1 MEKKEKTV
9 KEKKTT
15 RSLPLSGS
23 NATSAVVDVSSIHS
37 HLQKLIPEVEKKKT
51 KDMSNWSYLRP
62 YMSFDFVDDNSS
74 VRPPPICKLKS
85 TFPDPIGV
93 VFSNTFASL
102 WKERKPPK
110 TAIKL
115 RQGQSYKDFFKE
127 HITNMKT
134 TASLANNSKTTIE
147 EAFQMWSK
155 ISDEATLHMHTVI
168 PWQSQENILLDDLLS
183 VLEGF
188 QGKYIVAQRV
198 TSSYSPRTFIV
209 ADSIEPTLRHLVQ
222 QILPLASDHSI
233 VIRFI
238 QEKRQLKWGRVNQ
251 ALASAMNS
259 FISDYTLSE
268 DDYDRRVEFC
278 ELVMRKCDDN
288 RDFLTNIL
296 FSDEA
301 TFFLNG
307 NVNRHNC
314 RYWASENPHWITESH
329 SQQPQKLNQDGAPP
343 HYGRQSEAIGGQ
355 TLTILH
361 EETMH
366 YITDNNA
373 QKLCMFL
380 IGEASIPYF
389 ESLQRWLHKGIVFDP
404 YMEFLIMD
412 NVEEEA
418 DANKVT
424 GLYSDSYWSKRYTI
438 CNKNVPVFLNVVQ
451 EIILRTGRYLN
462 VVRQCSETTRSS
474 ADFAVPPVEKLV
486 YTLHGEQYL
495 PIIEKAYQFASS
507 TLLDLLLTKYD
518 IINRIKSLKRYFL
531 MEQGDFIVQLL
542 DLCEEELV
550 KPISEV
556 VPSRL
561 QSLFELALRTS
572 TGKHDPYK
580 EDVTLTILTE
590 NNTYQI
596 FTIHSICNENKQF
609 MSSDE
614 QFQAKSKT
622 GLEGFAFQV
631 VSKWPLSLLF
641 DQKIMGCYQMLFR
654 HLVNCKHVDRR
665 LCRVWINDKEVKRLP
680 TTAASG
686 YLGAFSLRQRMLFC
700 VQNLEYYM
708 MEEAIEPNWI
718 RFMSRLNNSINPL
731 RATATI
737 GRR

>member
-74 VRPPPICKLKS
+74 VRPPPIS
-85 TFPDPIGV
+85 
-93 VFSNTFASL
+93 
-102 WKERKPPK
+102 
-110 TAIKL
+110 
-115 RQGQSYKDFFKE
+115 
-127 HITNMKT
+127 
-134 TASLANNSKTTIE
+134 
-147 EAFQMWSK
+147 
-155 ISDEATLHMHTVI
+155 VI

-259 FISDYTLSE
+259 FISDYTVFIAQLES
-268 DDYDRRVEFC
+268 
-278 ELVMRKCDDN
+278 LLRKN
-288 RDFLTNIL
+288 QLTLQNIWFYL
-296 FSDEA
+296 QSTIQ
-301 TFFLNG
+301 TFQVLAKIANSI
-307 NVNRHNC
+307 N
-314 RYWASENPHWITESH
+314 E
-329 SQQPQKLNQDGAPP
+329 
-343 HYGRQSEAIGGQ
+343 SEAIGGQ

-596 FTIHSICNENKQF
+596 FTIHSICNE
-609 MSSDE
+609 
-614 QFQAKSKT
+614 SK
-622 GLEGFAFQV
+622 
-631 VSKWPLSLLF
+631 
-641 DQKIMGCYQMLFR
+641 
-654 HLVNCKHVDRR
+654 
-665 LCRVWINDKEVKRLP
+665 
-680 TTAASG
+680 
-686 YLGAFSLRQRMLFC
+686 
-700 VQNLEYYM
+700 
-708 MEEAIEPNWI
+708 EE
-718 RFMSRLNNSINPL
+718 NSI
-731 RATATI
+731 
-737 GRR
+737 

>member
-74 VRPPPICKLKS
+74 VRPPPIS
-85 TFPDPIGV
+85 
-93 VFSNTFASL
+93 
-102 WKERKPPK
+102 
-110 TAIKL
+110 
-115 RQGQSYKDFFKE
+115 
-127 HITNMKT
+127 
-134 TASLANNSKTTIE
+134 
-147 EAFQMWSK
+147 
-155 ISDEATLHMHTVI
+155 VI

-259 FISDYTLSE
+259 FISDYTVFIAQLES
-268 DDYDRRVEFC
+268 
-278 ELVMRKCDDN
+278 LLRKN
-288 RDFLTNIL
+288 QLTLQNIWFYL
-296 FSDEA
+296 QSTIQ
-301 TFFLNG
+301 TFQVLAKIANSI
-307 NVNRHNC
+307 N
-314 RYWASENPHWITESH
+314 E
-329 SQQPQKLNQDGAPP
+329 
-343 HYGRQSEAIGGQ
+343 SEAIGGQ

-718 RFMSRLNNSINPL
+718 RFMSRLNNVNNIDDLLAEHWDFVDQCMKDCMFMNHDLIAIINKILASCIEFCDFMQSIDGVDSKASENQSFEDNIKRLDTKFTSYLITLLTTISSLGQEESVEKL
-731 RATATI
+731 RNILYRENFNGFYTEKIERDQRGNDTVTSSI
-737 GRR
+737 SG